1 MILAY
6 LKVDKLLCAFS
17 YILGSGAKLADSAI
31 NGTLFAIC
39 SAMAAMVLMQVNMI
53 MWTPYMYYI
62 KENYSY
68 CGLNVLLAIVDNH

>member
-6 LKVDKLLCAFS
+6 LEVDKLLCAFS

-39 SAMAAMVLMQVNMI
+39 STMAAMQVNMI
-53 MWTPYMYYI
+53 MWTPYYI